1 MAAGDEYRAR
11 ARECTDAAD
20 HAADPERRLSLL
32 ELAQRWLVLA
42 DQADEMERTRTA
54 RGDVLLAEKG
64 SSPSPP
70 LNHARPGSEHDA
82 ANCGDPP

>member
-11 ARECTDAAD
+11 ARECTDAAA

-42 DQADEMERTRTA
+42 DQADEMARTRTA
-54 RGDVLLAEKG
+54 QGDVLLAEETG
-64 SSPSPP
+64 TASPP
-70 LNHARPGSEHDA
+70 LSYTRPGSEYDA
-82 ANCGDPP
+82 ANRSDPT